1 MFEGERQTERKRER
15 KRSFG
20 APDSSRVLT
29 SVPVGGILEKFA
41 GSHLVRQQQ
50 PPPHIP
56 LPSIPTPSLLSLLPP
71 PCTVPTA
78 AVAMWTSEPV
88 AVKKKRDS
96 WCGVAMETVIWGPLE
111 DDHMGGADVW
121 ANLVMCLTPGLTHCS
136 LGFMQCSY
144 SLSCP
149 TPLCC

>member
-88 AVKKKRDS
+88 AVKKKKRFL
-96 WCGVAMETVIWGPLE
+96 VWGLPWRQLS
-111 DDHMGGADVW
+111 G
-121 ANLVMCLTPGLTHCS
+121 TH
-136 LGFMQCSY
+136 LKMITWVELMFG
-144 SLSCP
+144 P
-149 TPLCC
+149 I

>member
-1 MFEGERQTERKRER
+1 MQLWCTGFQP
-15 KRSFG
+15 SAYFC
-20 APDSSRVLT
+20 A
-29 SVPVGGILEKFA
+29 GGRNSGK
-41 GSHLVRQQQ
+41 VRRQ
-50 PPPHIP
+50 PPSASAAATPTHPPPLYPHT
-56 LPSIPTPSLLSLLPP
+56 LPSIPP